1 MIPVT
6 ICLCRRLTPDD
17 QTVGRQTSFS
27 RFENFE
33 NIGRTAKIIAQAA
46 RRLLA
51 SMGKQSQIIIFWVVS
66 GRADLWRFSA
76 LPDETASTF

>member
-33 NIGRTAKIIAQAA
+33 NIGRTAKIIA
-46 RRLLA
+46 
-51 SMGKQSQIIIFWVVS
+51 KQHAVY
-66 GRADLWRFSA
+66 
-76 LPDETASTF
+76 